1 MITTVAIKFV
11 VFCTMVSVATTGC
24 GAILGVA
31 GVSGPAVQL
40 LKGVE
45 LAKTAYDISQWSKDK
60 KTTTDTIVSSVLDKD
75 CSVNNILK
83 DNIYCSIPPPIEKT
97 ATEKMK
103 DFVKDMIAEL
113 ENEKDNE

>member
-1 MITTVAIKFV
+1 MITNVAIKFV
-11 VFCTMVSVATTGC
+11 VFCTMLATTGC

-31 GVSGPAVQL
+31 GVSGPAVQI
-40 LKGVE
+40 LKGAE
-45 LAKTAYDISQWSKDK
+45 LFQTVYDISQWSEGK
-60 KTTTDTIVSSVLDKD
+60 KTTTDTIVSSVLKKD
-75 CSVNNILK
+75 CSVNNILR
-83 DNIYCSIPPPIEKT
+83 DEIYCSIPPIEKT

>member
-83 DNIYCSIPPPIEKT
+83 DNIYCSIPPSIEKT

-103 DFVKDMIAEL
+103 DIVKDMIL
-113 ENEKDNE
+113 RNEKDNE

>member
-1 MITTVAIKFV
+1 MITNVAIKFV
-11 VFCTMVSVATTGC
+11 VFYIMLATTGC

-31 GVSGPAVQL
+31 GISGPAVQV

-45 LAKTAYDISQWSKDK
+45 LAKTFYDINQWSEGK
-60 KTTTDTIVSSVLDKD
+60 KTGTDTIVSSVLDKD
-75 CSVNNILK
+75 CDVNNILRDK
-83 DNIYCSIPPPIEKT
+83 IYCSIPPPIEKT

-103 DFVKDMIAEL
+103 DFIKDMIAEL